1 MRAEYDIENLNPRKN
16 PYAKNIKRQVTIHI
30 NNDTIEFFKEQSEE
44 TGIPY
49 QSLINLY
56 LTDCAKQR
64 RQLQL
69 SWK

>member
-30 NNDTIEFFKEQSEE
+30 NSDTIEFFKEQSEE

-49 QSLINLY
+49 QTLINLY

>member
-16 PYAKNIKRQVTIHI
+16 PYAENIKRQVTIHI

-49 QSLINLY
+49 QTLINLY